1 MVSGFA
7 LYVANYFPSH
17 DEVSSSVA
25 VATLHASTVRGLCC
39 SFRRVILVPRGMRP
53 YTWHKRVLDM
63 VLSGVWFVCSTP
75 LWLLIAVAV
84 KL

>member
-1 MVSGFA
+1 
-7 LYVANYFPSH
+7 
-17 DEVSSSVA
+17 
-25 VATLHASTVRGLCC
+25 
-39 SFRRVILVPRGMRP
+39 
-53 YTWHKRVLDM
+53 M